1 MSNQLYWCENCGTS
15 VESPICPFCLC
26 DCRELEDDQCP
37 ECGRYFGEC
46 ICNEEVEDEDE
57 DEPEDNDYIRQRCGR
72 DVRNCTCD
80 EEAEDESEDSDYI
93 CQRCGRDVRD
103 CTCDRGRTW

>member
-46 ICNEEVEDEDE
+46 ICNEEVEDEDK
-57 DEPEDNDYIRQRCGR
+57 DEPEDNDYICQRCGR

>member
-57 DEPEDNDYIRQRCGR
+57 DE
-72 DVRNCTCD
+72 
-80 EEAEDESEDSDYI
+80 SEDSDYI

>member
-15 VESPICPFCLC
+15 VESPICSLCLC

-57 DEPEDNDYIRQRCGR
+57 DEPEDNDYICQRCGR

-93 CQRCGRDVRD
+93 CRRCGRDVRD

>member
-15 VESPICPFCLC
+15 VESPICPSCLC

-57 DEPEDNDYIRQRCGR
+57 DKPEDNDYICQRCGR

>member
-57 DEPEDNDYIRQRCGR
+57 DEPEDSDYICQRCGR
-72 DVRNCTCD
+72 DIRNCTCD

-93 CQRCGRDVRD
+93 CRRCGRDVRD

>member
-15 VESPICPFCLC
+15 VESPICPLCLC

-57 DEPEDNDYIRQRCGR
+57 DEPEDNDYICQRCGR

-80 EEAEDESEDSDYI
+80 EEAKDESEDSDYI

>member
-37 ECGRYFGEC
+37 ECGRYFSEC

-57 DEPEDNDYIRQRCGR
+57 DEPEDSDYICQRCGR

-93 CQRCGRDVRD
+93 CRRCGRDVRD